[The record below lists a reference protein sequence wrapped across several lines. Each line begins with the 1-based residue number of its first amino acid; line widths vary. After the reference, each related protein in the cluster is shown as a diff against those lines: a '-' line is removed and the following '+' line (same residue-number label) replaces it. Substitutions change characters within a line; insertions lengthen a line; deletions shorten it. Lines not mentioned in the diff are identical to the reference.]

1 MVRVN
6 FWDLTGSGVSNT
18 PWPCSIFFL
27 QILLGFLLFFLLQGK
42 QSQLQLLPRLCLL
55 ESKIDILE
63 YFAPIWNKYNS
74 VHSSGILIKAA
85 ADRFPMNCIT
95 WAGQFI
101 HVFYIFCTWG
111 TTTEQVKTVQ
121 LRGTLKPPSILAR
134 ACGVPAVGVRVVDCW
149 QWRSGHYFHPSF
161 PFSFFFPFFP
171 LSRPFLIEGVL
182 GSKNLFSES
191 WRERPK
197 T

>member
-1 MVRVN
+1 MQCVK
-6 FWDLTGSGVSNT
+6 T
-18 PWPCSIFFL
+18 CSIFSL

-63 YFAPIWNKYNS
+63 YFAPILNKYNS

-121 LRGTLKPPSILAR
+121 LRGTLKPPSIFKDIFQIE
-134 ACGVPAVGVRVVDCW
+134 VD
-149 QWRSGHYFHPSF
+149 HVDLP
-161 PFSFFFPFFP
+161 P
-171 LSRPFLIEGVL
+171 LEFLTKIM
-182 GSKNLFSES
+182 KF
-191 WRERPK
+191 
-197 T
+197 